1 MQILPHNLRKIWQRV
16 SLLHALNSALTVVYL
31 SVRSDTVAVTKF
43 QHKRINPERRPECQ
57 QCCGYFTKRHQHG
70 NCKLSTM
77 TQQVPLHSSGY
88 WNTVLQSHNHNYYS
102 CIYYNLSD
110 HPSSRSDADFHSNSW
125 YCRKHCDSSRQ
136 SNDSIVR
143 TNSSINCIP
152 ARQHH
157 KPDVSLLNT
166 GSEFHSTSF

>member
-1 MQILPHNLRKIWQRV
+1 V
-16 SLLHALNSALTVVYL
+16 SQLHALNSALTFLHL

-43 QHKRINPERRPECQ
+43 QHKRINPERRPEYQ
-57 QCCGYFTKRHQHG
+57 QCCGYFTKRLQHG
-70 NCKLSTM
+70 NFKFSNMPQRVRLFDQIYIRTTDLRPPSRDE
-77 TQQVPLHSSGY
+77 
-88 WNTVLQSHNHNYYS
+88 YS
-102 CIYYNLSD
+102 CIYYKLSE

-157 KPDVSLLNT
+157 KPDVSMLNA
-166 GSEFHSTSF
+166 GSEFHSISF